1 MESTILYSK
10 KINPY
15 DLIRDY
21 ELKHCNLS
29 LSGAQNIF
37 IGYMRKTNNIRD
49 DINSMTLEFYPEM
62 TEPYLKSLK
71 NNAKEKYNL
80 DNVLLA
86 HRVGEVGLRECLVVI
101 SCWAK
106 HRNQCI
112 DAVKYILEDLK
123 HNAPL
128 WKKEFYEDNSAEWVE
143 KNTQI

>member
-1 MESTILYSK
+1 MESIILYSK

-71 NNAKEKYNL
+71 NN
-80 DNVLLA
+80 V
-86 HRVGEVGLRECLVVI
+86 
-101 SCWAK
+101 
-106 HRNQCI
+106 
-112 DAVKYILEDLK
+112 YIK
-123 HNAPL
+123 PNCP
-128 WKKEFYEDNSAEWVE
+128 
-143 KNTQI
+143 II

>member
-49 DINSMTLEFYPEM
+49 DINSMTLEFYPGM

-71 NNAKEKYNL
+71 NNAKENIPLKY
-80 DNVLLA
+80 
-86 HRVGEVGLRECLVVI
+86 
-101 SCWAK
+101 AK
-106 HRNQCI
+106 QPSPHS
-112 DAVKYILEDLK
+112 L
-123 HNAPL
+123 
-128 WKKEFYEDNSAEWVE
+128 
-143 KNTQI
+143 